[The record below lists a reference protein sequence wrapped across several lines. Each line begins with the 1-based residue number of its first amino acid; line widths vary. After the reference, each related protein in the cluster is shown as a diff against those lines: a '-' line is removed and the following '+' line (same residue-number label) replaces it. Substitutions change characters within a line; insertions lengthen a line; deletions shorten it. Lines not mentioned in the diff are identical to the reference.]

1 MLCVF
6 YRTPKKM
13 PCPVTSSDSA
23 LSNVPQAVPSSR
35 SLGDLFS
42 KFLLEKKYKT
52 DFSRYF
58 KARMMEEKPS

>member
-52 DFSRYF
+52 GWD
-58 KARMMEEKPS
+58 A